1 MRFHPC
7 FRVIGALLL
16 ASMLNACTDD
26 EEAKCKAAG
35 GAPEYVGGGKLKGES
50 PQKMICM
57 PAKSK

>member
-1 MRFHPC
+1 M
-7 FRVIGALLL
+7 IGVLLL